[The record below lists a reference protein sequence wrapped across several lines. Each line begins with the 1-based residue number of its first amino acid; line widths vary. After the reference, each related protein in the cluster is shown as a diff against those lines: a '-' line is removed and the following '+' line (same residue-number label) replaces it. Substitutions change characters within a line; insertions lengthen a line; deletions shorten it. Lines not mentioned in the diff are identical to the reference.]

1 MELTIFNP
9 ATNEDYLQEIKWNYE
24 DIKAEVLEKLKNYQN
39 LVYTDDQIPEAKAD
53 KAKLNKLKEALDN
66 KRKEIKKQCLMPY
79 EKFEKQVKDILAII
93 DEPVALIDKQIKE
106 YDEQKKATKRIE
118 IEKIFASIEKPDFLK
133 LESIFNEK
141 WLNATVSLKKVTEE
155 ITSAI
160 NKTKDDLQT
169 LENLPEYS
177 FEAIEMYKT
186 NLNINQ
192 ALNQAR
198 YLVELAKRKAEEKE
212 KKERERLAAEQAR
225 KQEEEERE
233 KAKQA
238 DLEID
243 TKEPQTSEQSDKL
256 EPTIFETEIYEDES
270 IEREWIGFE
279 VFVSMNEVLKIKE
292 FFKSNNIEIRRV

>member
-24 DIKAEVLEKLKNYQN
+24 DIKTEVLEKLKNYQN

-53 KAKLNKLKEALDN
+53 KARLNKLKEALDD

-93 DEPVALIDKQIKE
+93 DAPLILIDKQIKE
-106 YDEQKKATKRIE
+106 YDEQKKLAKKAE
-118 IEKIFASIEKPDFLK
+118 IENIFESIEKPDFLK

-169 LENLPEYS
+169 LEGLTEYS

-256 EPTIFETEIYEDES
+256 EPTIFETYEDEN

>member
-53 KAKLNKLKEALDN
+53 KARLNKLKEALDD

-93 DEPVALIDKQIKE
+93 DEPLILIDKQIKE
-106 YDEQKKATKRIE
+106 YDEQKKLAKKVE
-118 IEKIFASIEKPDFLK
+118 IENIFKSIEKPDFLK

-169 LENLPEYS
+169 LEGLTEYS

-256 EPTIFETEIYEDES
+256 EPTIFETYEDEN

>member
-141 WLNATVSLKKVTEE
+141 WLNATFSLKKVTEE

-160 NKTKDDLQT
+160 NKTKEDLQT
-169 LENLPEYS
+169 LEGLTEYS

-212 KKERERLAAEQAR
+212 KKERERLAIEQAR
-225 KQEEEERE
+225 KQEEDERE

-256 EPTIFETEIYEDES
+256 EPTIFETYEDEN

>member
-53 KAKLNKLKEALDN
+53 KARLNKLKEALDD

-93 DEPVALIDKQIKE
+93 DAPLILIDKQIKE
-106 YDEQKKATKRIE
+106 YDEQKKLAKKAE
-118 IEKIFASIEKPDFLK
+118 IENIFESIEKPDFLE

-141 WLNATVSLKKVTEE
+141 WLNATFSLKKVTEE

-160 NKTKDDLQT
+160 NKTKEDLQT
-169 LENLPEYS
+169 LEGLTEYS

-212 KKERERLAAEQAR
+212 KKERERLAIEQAR

-256 EPTIFETEIYEDES
+256 EPTIFETYEDEN

>member
-24 DIKAEVLEKLKNYQN
+24 DIKTEVLEKLKNYQN
-39 LVYTDDQIPEAKAD
+39 LVYTDAQIPEAKAD
-53 KAKLNKLKEALDN
+53 KARLNKLKEALDD

-93 DEPVALIDKQIKE
+93 DAPLILIDKQIKE
-106 YDEQKKATKRIE
+106 YDEQKKLAKKAE
-118 IEKIFASIEKPDFLK
+118 IENIFKSIEKPDFLK

-169 LENLPEYS
+169 LEGLTEYS

-225 KQEEEERE
+225 KQEKEERE

>member
-9 ATNEDYLQEIKWNYE
+9 ATNEDYLQEIQWNYD
-24 DIKAEVLEKLKNYQN
+24 DIKTEVLEKLKNYQN
-39 LVYTDDQIPEAKAD
+39 LVYTDAQIPEAKAD

-93 DEPVALIDKQIKE
+93 DEPLILIDKQIKE
-106 YDEQKKATKRIE
+106 YDEQKKLAKKVE
-118 IEKIFASIEKPDFLK
+118 IENIFKSIEKPDFLK

-169 LENLPEYS
+169 LEGLTEYS

-198 YLVELAKRKAEEKE
+198 YLVELAKRKAAEQE

>member
-9 ATNEDYLQEIKWNYE
+9 ATSEDYLQEIKWNYE
-24 DIKAEVLEKLKNYQN
+24 DIKTEVLEKLKNYQN
-39 LVYTDDQIPEAKAD
+39 LVYTDEQIPEAKAD

-93 DEPVALIDKQIKE
+93 DEPLILIDKQIKE
-106 YDEQKKATKRIE
+106 YDEQKKAVKRIE
-118 IEKIFASIEKPDFLK
+118 IEKIFASIEKPEFLK

-141 WLNATVSLKKVTEE
+141 WLNATVSLKKVAEE
-155 ITSAI
+155 ITLTI
-160 NKTKDDLQT
+160 NKTKEDLQT
-169 LENLPEYS
+169 LENLSEYS

-212 KKERERLAAEQAR
+212 KRERERLVAEQAR

-233 KAKQA
+233 NAKQE
-238 DLEID
+238 DLESD
-243 TKEPQTSEQSDKL
+243 TK
-256 EPTIFETEIYEDES
+256 EPTIFETEIYEDENVA
-270 IEREWIGFE
+270 REWVRFE
-279 VFVSMNEVLKIKE
+279 VLVSMNEVLKIKE
-292 FFKSNNIEIRRV
+292 FFKSNNIEIRRA

>member
-24 DIKAEVLEKLKNYQN
+24 DIKTEVLEKLKNYQN
-39 LVYTDDQIPEAKAD
+39 LIYTDDQIPEAKAD

-66 KRKEIKKQCLMPY
+66 KRKEKKKQCLMPY

-212 KKERERLAAEQAR
+212 KKERERLAIEQAR

-256 EPTIFETEIYEDES
+256 EPTIFETYEDEN

>member
-9 ATNEDYLQEIKWNYE
+9 ATNEDYLQEIQWNYD
-24 DIKAEVLEKLKNYQN
+24 DIKTEVLEKLKNYQN
-39 LVYTDDQIPEAKAD
+39 LIYTDDQIPEAKAD

-160 NKTKDDLQT
+160 NKTKEDLQT
-169 LENLPEYS
+169 LEGLTEYS

-256 EPTIFETEIYEDES
+256 EPTIFETYEDEN

>member
-9 ATNEDYLQEIKWNYE
+9 ATSEDYLQEIKWNYE
-24 DIKAEVLEKLKNYQN
+24 DIKTEVLEKLKNYQN
-39 LVYTDDQIPEAKAD
+39 LVYTDEQIPDAKAD

-93 DEPVALIDKQIKE
+93 DEPLILIDKQIKE
-106 YDEQKKATKRIE
+106 YDEQKKAVKRIE
-118 IEKIFASIEKPDFLK
+118 IEKIFASIEKPEFLK

-141 WLNATVSLKKVTEE
+141 WLNATVSLKKATEE
-155 ITSAI
+155 INLVI
-160 NKTKDDLQT
+160 NKTKEDLQT

-212 KKERERLAAEQAR
+212 KRERERLAAEQAR

-233 KAKQA
+233 NAKQE
-238 DLEID
+238 DLESD
-243 TKEPQTSEQSDKL
+243 TK
-256 EPTIFETEIYEDES
+256 EPTIFETEIYEDENVA
-270 IEREWIGFE
+270 REWVRFE
-279 VFVSMNEVLKIKE
+279 VLVSMNEVLKIKE
-292 FFKSNNIEIRRV
+292 FFKSNNIEIRRA

>member
-24 DIKAEVLEKLKNYQN
+24 DIKTEVLEKLKNYQN
-39 LVYTDDQIPEAKAD
+39 LIYTDDQIPEAKAD

-212 KKERERLAAEQAR
+212 KKERERLAIEQAR

-256 EPTIFETEIYEDES
+256 EPTIFETYEDEN

>member
-24 DIKAEVLEKLKNYQN
+24 DIKTEVLEKLKNYQN

-53 KAKLNKLKEALDN
+53 KARLNKLKEALDN

-141 WLNATVSLKKVTEE
+141 WLNATFSLKKVTEE

-160 NKTKDDLQT
+160 NKTKEDLQT
-169 LENLPEYS
+169 LEGLTEYS

-198 YLVELAKRKAEEKE
+198 YLAELAKRKAEEKE
-212 KKERERLAAEQAR
+212 KKERERLAIEQAR

-256 EPTIFETEIYEDES
+256 EPTIFETETYEDEN

>member
-53 KAKLNKLKEALDN
+53 KARLNKLKEALDD

-93 DEPVALIDKQIKE
+93 DAPLILIDKQIKE
-106 YDEQKKATKRIE
+106 YDEQKKLAKKVE
-118 IEKIFASIEKPDFLK
+118 IENIFKSIEKPDFSK

-169 LENLPEYS
+169 LEGLTEYS

-198 YLVELAKRKAEEKE
+198 YLVELAKRKAAEQE

-256 EPTIFETEIYEDES
+256 EPTIFETYEDEN

>member
-9 ATNEDYLQEIKWNYE
+9 ATNEDYLQEIQWNYD
-24 DIKAEVLEKLKNYQN
+24 DIKTEVLEKIKNYQN
-39 LVYTDDQIPEAKAD
+39 LVYTDAQIPEAKAD

-93 DEPVALIDKQIKE
+93 DEPLILIDKQIKE
-106 YDEQKKATKRIE
+106 YDEQKKLAKKVE
-118 IEKIFASIEKPDFLK
+118 IENIFKSIEKPDFLK

-169 LENLPEYS
+169 LEGLTEYS

-198 YLVELAKRKAEEKE
+198 YLVELAKRKAAEQE

>member
-39 LVYTDDQIPEAKAD
+39 LIYTDDQIPEAKAD

-141 WLNATVSLKKVTEE
+141 WLNATFSLKKVTEE

-160 NKTKDDLQT
+160 NKTKEDLQT
-169 LENLPEYS
+169 LEGLTEYS

-212 KKERERLAAEQAR
+212 KKERERLAIEQAR

-256 EPTIFETEIYEDES
+256 EPTIFETYEDEN